1 MKKIIP
7 FVVMSLLLTL
17 CGGDDLPES
26 TTVISDQECLSASE
40 IKEIELSISESEIS
54 LGEDIT
60 QPENGE
66 TIEELNQRLE
76 IFKVI
81 LLN

>member
-1 MKKIIP
+1 
-7 FVVMSLLLTL
+7 MSLLLTL

-66 TIEELNQRLE
+66 TIEELNAILE
-76 IFKVI
+76 KFQSELTELK
-81 LLN
+81 NFSNENS

>member
-1 MKKIIP
+1 MKKIL
-7 FVVMSLLLTL
+7 FVIMSLLLTL

-54 LGEDIT
+54 
-60 QPENGE
+60 
-66 TIEELNQRLE
+66 
-76 IFKVI
+76 
-81 LLN
+81 